1 MRGLRECLSNQY
13 IEKDN
18 NLAKRKVKVV
28 KTRQI
33 NTYAEMWRVSY
44 WAMRQAE
51 KEVKGSFFQIMASLI
66 FTAFTLEAYLNHI
79 GRHIFECWDDLER
92 LSPSAKIN
100 VIAEKLKVE
109 KDNSIRPFQTA
120 KKLFD
125 FRNDVAHGKTILLKN
140 EEQISIASEDISN
153 YMHKFLETDW
163 EEYSTLDN
171 AKRAREDVEK
181 IITIFHNSAGITD
194 DILFFGGME
203 SGSATLVQ

>member
-1 MRGLRECLSNQY
+1 VRGLRECLSNQY

-79 GRHIFECWDDLER
+79 GRHIF
-92 LSPSAKIN
+92 
-100 VIAEKLKVE
+100 EKLKVE